1 MPPDMNT
8 KVTLGGGFELAVLTR
23 VSDPFVFGLDV
34 SLEIVPGLGLVRA
47 LSAVI
52 SHPLVLGSLMLGQ
65 MTGRGSLELAL
76 ITRILDSV
84 MVSADMDLQVVS

>member
-34 SLEIVPGLGLVRA
+34 SLEIVPGLGLVLT

-52 SHPLVLGSLMLGQ
+52 SHPLVLRLNVEEQILFGC
-65 MTGRGSLELAL
+65 
-76 ITRILDSV
+76 ITRTTLRAFSYLSII
-84 MVSADMDLQVVS
+84 

>member
-8 KVTLGGGFELAVLTR
+8 KVTLGGGFELAVLAR

-52 SHPLVLGSLMLGQ
+52 SHPLVLRLNVEEQILFGC
-65 MTGRGSLELAL
+65 
-76 ITRILDSV
+76 ITRTTLRAFSYLCII
-84 MVSADMDLQVVS
+84 